1 MQIDYNRTLH
11 ISLHG
16 NEVDAMLNVAA
27 MARLYLDSLPVV
39 PMRGC
44 PLIRKG
50 DLLGNDL
57 NNVETLLDRILED

>member
-1 MQIDYNRTLH
+1 MHIHYSRVLD
-11 ISLHG
+11 ISLRDK
-16 NEVDAMLNVAA
+16 EVDAMINIAC
-27 MARLYLDSLPVV
+27 MARIYLESLPVT